1 MQDQRVLL
9 AEGLAADAALEGL
22 GARVDP
28 LVAGQLRRPRET
40 LVAVGA
46 PVRVLPGV
54 QCNRHL
60 RFRLGFCVPIRAHTE
75 MTSGREGE
83 GG

>member
-1 MQDQRVLL
+1 MIWILIRSRIGETRPNSFIPGVQDQRVLL

-22 GARVDP
+22 GARVDA

-54 QCNRHL
+54 
-60 RFRLGFCVPIRAHTE
+60 
-75 MTSGREGE
+75 
-83 GG
+83 